1 MILRGVVAVGAVLLG
16 VSAVVAQQD
25 IAKQQDD
32 LMRATIGK
40 PFYAVMM
47 KMSRGQIPFDQAA
60 VETALNDLEKAV
72 QTIPATFQTNPKMDL
87 PGAEYIAS
95 PKVWENK
102 ADFDSKTPTVIKQ
115 ITDLKGKIKDVDSLK
130 VAWKEIDNKC
140 DGCHDTYRIHL
151 KKK

>member
-1 MILRGVVAVGAVLLG
+1 MLG

-32 LMRATIGK
+32 LMHVTIAR
-40 PFYAVMM
+40 PFYGVML
-47 KMSRGQIPFDQAA
+47 KMSRGQIPYDQAA
-60 VETALNDLEKAV
+60 IDAALADLEKAV
-72 QTIPATFQTNPKMDL
+72 PTIPATFQPNPKMDL

-102 ADFDSKTPTVIKQ
+102 ADFDSKVPAVKKQ
-115 ITDLKGKIKDVDSLK
+115 ITDLKGKITDVDSLK
-130 VAWKEIDNKC
+130 VAWKQINDKC

-151 KKK
+151 KKQQ